1 MYTTASSPKI
11 LNASAYSPR
20 KRMAASTVVILT
32 GAVIST
38 VFVHLTS
45 SVIETFSTAAII
57 MGCALVLA
65 MMMEARSGLRNM
77 IRIDVFMFA
86 VLYLLTF
93 LEFLFPQPG
102 IEWRLNLEAAQLATY
117 AVILGFSGIA
127 IGRHAFKA
135 RPMTAFNDLRVS
147 PSATMLMI
155 FGSFFFGYLYIFLS
169 VGFDIGEAIYQ
180 MSRPRFSQPWVR
192 GRFGSLSTL
201 LNELG
206 LLKYLLPPLIASVF
220 AQSKHYSLLQKLLV
234 CPILALVMFESFA
247 EGTRNVFL
255 AHIATFSAT
264 YAITHPRFNMTRA
277 IAFFAPMAAL
287 VVVSVLFM
295 TEFRTVGL
303 KNFDFGEQE
312 QTAVFVDLNIVN
324 IAELTEV
331 FPEKYD
337 YLGLEIPI
345 ATAVRPIPRAL
356 WPGKPEGLSITI
368 EDALGARGLTLSTT
382 FIGEFWM
389 AGGLLAIGF
398 GSLLLGGIASFW
410 NRVGANATTNL
421 GFVLYASGFFSAG
434 ICMRSF
440 LSVAPTILPIIALF
454 AYIKIMKSKV

>member
-11 LNASAYSPR
+11 LNASAYASR
-20 KRMAASTVVILT
+20 RRMATSTTILL
-32 GAVIST
+32 GGVLISAI
-38 VFVHLTS
+38 FVSLTT
-45 SVIETFSTAAII
+45 SVLESFRAAAII
-57 MGCALVLA
+57 MGCALA
-65 MMMEARSGLRNM
+65 FSMAMEARSGLRQM
-77 IRIDVFMFA
+77 IRVDVFMLA

-102 IEWRLNLEAAQLATY
+102 IEWRLTLEAAQMATY
-117 AVILGFSGIA
+117 AVLLGFAGIA
-127 IGRHAFKA
+127 FGRHAYPLK
-135 RPMTAFNDLRVS
+135 PMVS
-147 PSATMLMI
+147 FGGLQVMPNATFWMI
-155 FGSFFFGYLYIFLS
+155 LGSFFFGYLYIFLS

-220 AQSKHYSLLQKLLV
+220 AQSQQYSLLQKLIV
-234 CPILALVMFESFA
+234 IPILALVMFEAFA

-264 YAITHPRFNMTRA
+264 YALTHPRFNLMRA
-277 IAFFAPMAAL
+277 FAFFAPMMAL

-295 TEFRTVGL
+295 ATFRTVGL
-303 KNFDFGEQE
+303 QNFDFAEQE
-312 QTAVFVDLNIVN
+312 EIYVFVDLNIVN

-331 FPEKYD
+331 FPEKYE
-337 YLGLEIPI
+337 YLGAEIPI
-345 ATAVRPIPRAL
+345 VAAVRPIPRAL
-356 WPGKPEGLSITI
+356 WPGKPEGLSISI

-389 AGGLLAIGF
+389 AGGILAIGF
-398 GSLLLGGIASFW
+398 GGLLLGFLASFW

-421 GFVLYASGFFSAG
+421 GFVLYASGFFTAG

-454 AYIKIMKSKV
+454 AYIKITRNKV